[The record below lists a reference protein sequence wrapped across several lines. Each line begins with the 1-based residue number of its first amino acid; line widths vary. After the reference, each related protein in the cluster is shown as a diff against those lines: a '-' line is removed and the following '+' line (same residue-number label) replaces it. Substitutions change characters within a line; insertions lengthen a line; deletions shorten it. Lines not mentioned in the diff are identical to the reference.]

1 MLRVEVS
8 DTGLGIREEEQ
19 GRLFEAFAQSDSS
32 TTREFG
38 GTGLGLAISQQIVT
52 AMGGEIGVASEPGAG
67 STFWFT
73 AAFARPEDVSPNR
86 AAALEATVRG
96 WRVLVVDDNDTN
108 RLILLDHLRAWGC
121 EAADAPSAQAGLAL
135 LGAAMGAGV
144 PFDLILLDYLMPG
157 MDGLE
162 FARRARAAG
171 HVETRVV
178 LLTSAVEPGPDV
190 LAEAGVD
197 LALPKPVLSTRL
209 LEAIAS
215 LRTGRGGPAAGS
227 GEREPT
233 NRTSYAGRVLL
244 VEDNSVN
251 QMVAEGILSSLGYA
265 VVLAENGQEAV
276 RHFAQDPTGFDAVL
290 MDCQMPVMDGYDA
303 TRSIRAMEDPP
314 RRVPVVA
321 LTAAAVAGERERC
334 LDAGMDD
341 FLTKPVD
348 VRALQE
354 TLRRWV
360 QGATSDTDGAEAG
373 ETAVGTTPRVD
384 PSVLDPARLEEL
396 LDLDPGDPSLLL
408 RFIGRFGTNARE
420 AVDGMRGALE
430 AGEAHRLGRLA
441 HGLKGSSANLGAHR
455 LAELCKEVE
464 LMGEG
469 GVLAT
474 EAQLDGVAAEVEAA
488 AAALE
493 GFAAALEEPVG
504 GP

>member
-1 MLRVEVS
+1 
-8 DTGLGIREEEQ
+8 
-19 GRLFEAFAQSDSS
+19 
-32 TTREFG
+32 
-38 GTGLGLAISQQIVT
+38 
-52 AMGGEIGVASEPGAG
+52 
-67 STFWFT
+67 
-73 AAFARPEDVSPNR
+73 
-86 AAALEATVRG
+86 
-96 WRVLVVDDNDTN
+96 
-108 RLILLDHLRAWGC
+108 
-121 EAADAPSAQAGLAL
+121 
-135 LGAAMGAGV
+135 
-144 PFDLILLDYLMPG
+144 
-157 MDGLE
+157 
-162 FARRARAAG
+162 
-171 HVETRVV
+171 
-178 LLTSAVEPGPDV
+178 
-190 LAEAGVD
+190 
-197 LALPKPVLSTRL
+197 
-209 LEAIAS
+209 
-215 LRTGRGGPAAGS
+215 
-227 GEREPT
+227 
-233 NRTSYAGRVLL
+233 
-244 VEDNSVN
+244 
-251 QMVAEGILSSLGYA
+251 
-265 VVLAENGQEAV
+265 
-276 RHFAQDPTGFDAVL
+276 

-408 RFIGRFGTNARE
+408 RFIGRFGANARE

-430 AGEAHRLGRLA
+430 AGEAHRLGRVA

-474 EAQLDGVAAEVEAA
+474 QAQLDGVAAEVEAA